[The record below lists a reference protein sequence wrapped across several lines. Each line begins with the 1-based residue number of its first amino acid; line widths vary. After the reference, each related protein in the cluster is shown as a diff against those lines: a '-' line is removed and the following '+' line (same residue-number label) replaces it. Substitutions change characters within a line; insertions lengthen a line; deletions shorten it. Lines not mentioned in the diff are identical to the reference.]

1 VLVRHT
7 KIIATLGPASRDI
20 ATIEALIVAGVD
32 VFRLNFSHGDTHV
45 HEVTMTRVREAAK
58 RAGRH
63 VAILQ
68 DLSGPK
74 IRTGALEG
82 RTPLKLNPG
91 DRFEIAIGSFPG
103 KPGIVSTTYAPLA
116 RALKPNDQL
125 LLDDGR
131 IELRVESVSGD
142 RIVTRVIDGG
152 ELGEHKGINAP
163 NVPLPAAGLT
173 EKDESDL
180 RFGLAAGVDLVAMS
194 FVQSAKDVVRARL
207 VTADMGRFRVP
218 IVAKVE
224 RPEALRC
231 LHEIAAASD
240 ALMVARGD
248 LGLELPLEEV
258 PRVQKEVLRVGRER
272 GVPVI
277 VATQVLESMVNEPRP
292 TRAEVSDAA
301 GAVDAG
307 ADAIMLSGETAVGA
321 HPVRTVEVLA
331 SIIRHAEA
339 VPPIWSLPSP
349 TVERP
354 DHLPSLCDAAV
365 TLAARGGADVIVA
378 ITREGRTARVLA
390 ARRPQVPIYA
400 ATNKDEVA
408 RRLCLWWG
416 VNPVIDQLDGD
427 ADLVTRRVLE
437 TLRSRGGVLPT
448 PARVAIVSANPNIE
462 QTGVNFVAI
471 RQS

>member
-1 VLVRHT
+1 VAVRHT
-7 KIIATLGPASRDI
+7 KIVATLGPASRDI
-20 ATIEALIVAGVD
+20 AAIEALIVAGVD
-32 VFRLNFSHGDTHV
+32 VFRLNFSHGDTRT
-45 HEVTMTRVREAAK
+45 HEASMARIRQVANN
-58 RAGRH
+58 AGRH

-74 IRTGALEG
+74 IRTGALEN
-82 RTPLKLNPG
+82 RAPLKLNPG
-91 DRFEIAIGSFPG
+91 ERFEIAIGSFPG
-103 KPGIVSTTYAPLA
+103 KAGIVSTTYAPLA
-116 RALKPNDQL
+116 RALAPNDRL

-131 IELRVESVSGD
+131 IELRVESASGD

-163 NVPLPAAGLT
+163 NVPLPAVGLT
-173 EKDESDL
+173 EKDEADL
-180 RFGLAAGVDLVAMS
+180 RFGLAAGVDLVAIS
-194 FVQSAKDVVRARL
+194 FVQSAKDIVRARL

-218 IVAKVE
+218 IVAKIE
-224 RPEALRC
+224 RPEATRC
-231 LHEIAAASD
+231 LPEIAAASD

-248 LGLELPLEEV
+248 LGLEMPLEEV

-272 GVPVI
+272 GIPVI
-277 VATQVLESMVNEPRP
+277 VATQVLESMVYEPRP

-301 GAVDAG
+301 SAVDAG

-321 HPVRTVEVLA
+321 HPVRAVEVLA

-339 VPPIWSLPSP
+339 TPPIWSLPSP

-365 TLAARGGADVIVA
+365 TLAARGGADVIVTL
-378 ITREGRTARVLA
+378 TREGRTARVLA
-390 ARRPQVPIYA
+390 ARRPHAPIYA

-416 VNPVIDQLDGD
+416 VNPVIDALNGD
-427 ADLVTRRVLE
+427 ADLVTRQVVE
-437 TLRSRGGVLPT
+437 TLRSRGVVPT
-448 PARVAIVSANPNIE
+448 PARVVIVSANPNIE
-462 QTGVNFVAI
+462 QTGVNFVSI
-471 RQS
+471 RQL